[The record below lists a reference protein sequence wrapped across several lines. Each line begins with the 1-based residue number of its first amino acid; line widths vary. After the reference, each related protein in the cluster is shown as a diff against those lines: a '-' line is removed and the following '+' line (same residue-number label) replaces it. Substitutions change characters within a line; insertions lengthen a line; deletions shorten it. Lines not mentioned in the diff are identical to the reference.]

1 MAMLAFAD
9 ALEAIPSALAENAGM
24 DTIEAMT
31 QLRALH
37 EQGKKWAGI
46 DATEGKVKD
55 MWEKNVIEPA
65 NITIQAIKSAVE
77 AAIMILKIDDV
88 IAAVGKSM
96 EGGSSGKPGEEGEI
110 EE

>member
-1 MAMLAFAD
+1 MCIRD
-9 ALEAIPSALAENAGM
+9 R
-24 DTIEAMT
+24 
-31 QLRALH
+31 LRALH

-46 DATEGKVKD
+46 DAIEGKVRD
-55 MWEKNVIEPA
+55 MWDKNVIEPA

-96 EGGSSGKPGEEGEI
+96 GGEGSSNKSGEEGEI